1 LIVVR
6 RFDGKVVLITGVAR
20 GQGRS
25 HAVKFAQ
32 EGASIAGLDI
42 AEAIP
47 TVTYEGATP
56 DDLAETLRLIDQ
68 AGGKSIIVQADVRDQ
83 SAVDKLVQDA
93 LRTFGRIDIVL
104 PQAGITTLGPLW
116 ELSEQ
121 HWEEMIGINLTG
133 VWRTL
138 RAAIPP
144 MIERKVGGSIVMT
157 GSIAGLA
164 GMPNAAHYA
173 ATKHGVNGIVKSLAN
188 ELAPHRIRV
197 NSVNPTNVATPMIL
211 DPAVYRFFRPDLDNP
226 SKEDAM
232 AAFGSYL
239 LLDQPWVEAEE
250 VSNAVLWLCSE
261 EARSITGVQLP
272 IDAGTLVKWPG
283 M

>member
-1 LIVVR
+1 VAG
-6 RFDGKVVLITGVAR
+6 RFEGKVVFITGVAR

-25 HAVKFAQ
+25 HALRFAQ
-32 EGASIAGLDI
+32 EGAAIVGLDV
-42 AEAIP
+42 AATIP
-47 TVTYEGATP
+47 TVAYAGATP
-56 DDLAETLRLIDQ
+56 DDLAETSRLLDE
-68 AGGKSIIVQADVRDQ
+68 AGAKSIIVQGDVRDQ
-83 SAVDKLVQDA
+83 AALDQLVADA
-93 LRTFGRIDIVL
+93 LAMFGQIDIVL

-116 ELSEQ
+116 ELSDE
-121 HWEEMIGINLTG
+121 HWRNMIDINLTG

-138 RAAIPP
+138 RATIPA
-144 MIERKVGGSIVMT
+144 MIERQAGGSIVMT
-157 GSIAGLA
+157 SSIAGLM
-164 GMPNAAHYA
+164 GMPNAAHYS

-211 DPAVYRFFRPDLDNP
+211 DPAVYQFFRPDLEQP
-226 SKEDAM
+226 TQEEAKP
-232 AAFGSYL
+232 AFGSYL

-250 VSNAVLWLCSE
+250 VTNAVLWLCSD

-283 M
+283 A

>member
-1 LIVVR
+1 
-6 RFDGKVVLITGVAR
+6 
-20 GQGRS
+20 
-25 HAVKFAQ
+25 
-32 EGASIAGLDI
+32 
-42 AEAIP
+42 
-47 TVTYEGATP
+47 
-56 DDLAETLRLIDQ
+56 
-68 AGGKSIIVQADVRDQ
+68 
-83 SAVDKLVQDA
+83 
-93 LRTFGRIDIVL
+93 
-104 PQAGITTLGPLW
+104 
-116 ELSEQ
+116 
-121 HWEEMIGINLTG
+121 
-133 VWRTL
+133 
-138 RAAIPP
+138 
-144 MIERKVGGSIVMT
+144 MT

-272 IDAGTLVKWPG
+272 VDAGTLVKWPG